1 MDYLFIYDGKSWW
14 LKLTDTE
21 QIIDYHRQT
30 SGRYEGAISLYMKI
44 KQEGKSLYDFMD
56 GLPHKE
62 RIELMES
69 RDYKYLHCA
78 LIKAEKSGG
87 TLFDGFRGLNMETG
101 MAELETVKRYGAV
114 FINPAG
120 GHTHGIKTVQFCRRK
135 QMIFPTFCRS
145 DIRAEQFKGGKHWYA
160 YIGDMQVRNGDIMK
174 WNTEEEARRA
184 AEELVMEKHSLPVE

>member
-21 QIIDYHRQT
+21 QFIDYHRQT
-30 SGRYEGAISLYMKI
+30 SSRYEGAISLYMKI
-44 KQEGKSLYDFMD
+44 KEGKSFYDFMD
-56 GLPHKE
+56 GLPLKE

-78 LIKAEKSGG
+78 LIKAKEVGG

-174 WNTEEEARRA
+174 WDTEEEAWRA
-184 AEELVMEKHSLPVE
+184 AEELVTERHSLPVME